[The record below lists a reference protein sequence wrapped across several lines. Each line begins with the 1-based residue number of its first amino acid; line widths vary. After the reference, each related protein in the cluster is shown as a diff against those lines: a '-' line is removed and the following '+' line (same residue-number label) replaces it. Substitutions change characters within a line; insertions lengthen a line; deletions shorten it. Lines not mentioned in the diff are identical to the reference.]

1 MILTDTPVKK
11 QIEEEHSRR
20 RVKQQKGNAGSKA
33 IDVETPKSSRKQRR
47 GKEKAK
53 RKCISDNSQCV
64 SCGIQYGI
72 TGDPR
77 FKEAWYT
84 CLTCSKWAH
93 ESCGNVDPVHFLCL
107 NCMDSD

>member
-11 QIEEEHSRR
+11 QIEEKHARR
-20 RVKQQKGNAGSKA
+20 RVKQQKGKAGSKA

-53 RKCISDNSQCV
+53 RKCIIDNSV

-77 FKEAWYT
+77 FKEAWY
-84 CLTCSKWAH
+84 
-93 ESCGNVDPVHFLCL
+93 NMP
-107 NCMDSD
+107 